1 MFYRLHQF
9 LQAISPHL
17 DSSEISWAL
26 DHLPPEASSL
36 FLRQSKSEQRH
47 ALDVAQSLMSEKN
60 ALTVSNFQN
69 LLVAALLHDCGKSM
83 VSIHLW
89 HRVFIVLMQKMPH
102 SLWSRLERSA
112 SIFAAPLKTASQH
125 ALWGANLAKR
135 AGLDPE
141 ICLLIHDHHSPNTE
155 LGRLLKRAD
164 NAH

>member
-1 MFYRLHQF
+1 MFYRVHQF
-9 LQAISPHL
+9 IQAIFPHL
-17 DSSEISWAL
+17 DTLEISWAL
-26 DHLPPEASSL
+26 DNLPPEASPL

-60 ALTVSNFQN
+60 TLTVSNFQN

-83 VSIHLW
+83 VSNHLW

-102 SLWSRLERSA
+102 SLWSRVERST

-125 ALWGANLAKR
+125 ALWGANLANR
-135 AGLDPE
+135 AGLDPV
-141 ICLLIHDHHSPNTE
+141 ICLLIHDHHNPNTE
-155 LGRLLKRAD
+155 LGRLLERAD